1 MKPTLLLWVIMPK
14 KTLAHNEELVQAL
27 CDSIASGMYVNL
39 ACQSVGI
46 GTSTLSI
53 WKQKGQQGIKP
64 YDQVWK
70 RIQIA
75 EAKAIERRIKR
86 IEEAGEN
93 GSWQADAWYLERRYP
108 HLFGKRDTVA
118 IENQDN
124 PKVRLRWADG
134 NLLDKHNEE
143 VIEGEILEPN
153 ELEESN
159 E

>member
-1 MKPTLLLWVIMPK
+1 MPK
-14 KTLAHNEELVQAL
+14 QTLAHNEELVQAL
-27 CDSIASGMYVNL
+27 CDSIATGMYVNL

-64 YDQVWK
+64 YDEVWR

-124 PKVRLRWADG
+124 SKVRLRWADG
-134 NLLDKHNEE
+134 SLLEQPEE
-143 VIEGEILEPN
+143 EEYIEGEIIEPRM
-153 ELEESN
+153 LEEEN

>member
-1 MKPTLLLWVIMPK
+1 MPK
-14 KTLAHNEELVQAL
+14 QTLAHNEQLVEAL
-27 CDSIASGMYVNL
+27 CDSIATGMYVNL

-46 GTSTLSI
+46 STSALSE
-53 WKQKGQQGIKP
+53 WKKKGQQGIHP
-64 YDQVWK
+64 YDKVWQ

-86 IEEAGEN
+86 IEEAGEEWLLA
-93 GSWQADAWYLERRYP
+93 GRRLVLRERYP

-134 NLLDKHNEE
+134 NLLEGQQEYLEGE
-143 VIEGEILEPN
+143 VIEDE
-153 ELEESN
+153 
-159 E
+159 

>member
-1 MKPTLLLWVIMPK
+1 MPK
-14 KTLAHNEELVQAL
+14 QTLAHNEQLVEAL
-27 CDSIASGMYVNL
+27 CDSIATGMYVNL

-46 GTSTLSI
+46 STSALSE
-53 WKQKGQQGIKP
+53 WKKKGQQGIHP
-64 YDQVWK
+64 YDKVWQ

-86 IEEAGEN
+86 IEKAGEEGN
-93 GSWQADAWYLERRYP
+93 WTADAWYLERRYP

-134 NLLDKHNEE
+134 NLLEGQDEY
-143 VIEGEILEPN
+143 VEGEVVEPKQLEDNN
-153 ELEESN
+153 E
-159 E
+159 

>member
-1 MKPTLLLWVIMPK
+1 MPK
-14 KTLAHNEELVQAL
+14 QTLAHNEELVQAL
-27 CDSIASGMYVNL
+27 CDSISSGMYVNL

-46 GTSTLSI
+46 STSALSE
-53 WKQKGQQGIKP
+53 WKKKGQQGIHP
-64 YDQVWK
+64 YDKVWQ

-86 IEEAGEN
+86 IEQAGEN

-134 NLLDKHNEE
+134 NLLEQYEEDYVEAE
-143 VIEGEILEPN
+143 VIEQK
-153 ELEESN
+153 ELDNGVE
-159 E
+159 

>member
-1 MKPTLLLWVIMPK
+1 MPK
-14 KTLAHNEELVQAL
+14 QTLAHNEELVQAL
-27 CDSIASGMYVNL
+27 CDSIATGMYVNL

-64 YDQVWK
+64 YDEVWR

-75 EAKAIERRIKR
+75 EAKAIERRIIR
-86 IEEAGEN
+86 IEQAGEN

-124 PKVRLRWADG
+124 SKVRLRWADG
-134 NLLDKHNEE
+134 SLLEQSEE
-143 VIEGEILEPN
+143 EEYIEGEIIEPRM
-153 ELEESN
+153 LEEEN

>member
-1 MKPTLLLWVIMPK
+1 MPK
-14 KTLAHNEELVQAL
+14 QTLAHNEELVQAL
-27 CDSIASGMYVNL
+27 CDSIATGMYVNL

-64 YDQVWK
+64 YDEVWR

-124 PKVRLRWADG
+124 SKVRLRWADG
-134 NLLDKHNEE
+134 SLLEQPEE
-143 VIEGEILEPN
+143 QEDYIEGEIIEPRM
-153 ELEESN
+153 LEEEN

>member
-1 MKPTLLLWVIMPK
+1 MPK
-14 KTLAHNEELVQAL
+14 QTLAHNEELVQAL
-27 CDSIASGMYVNL
+27 CDSIATGMYVNL

-53 WKQKGQQGIKP
+53 CKQKGQQGIKP
-64 YDQVWK
+64 YDEVWR

-124 PKVRLRWADG
+124 SKVRLRWADG
-134 NLLDKHNEE
+134 SLLEQPEE
-143 VIEGEILEPN
+143 EEYIEGEIIEPRM
-153 ELEESN
+153 LEEEN

>member
-1 MKPTLLLWVIMPK
+1 MPK

-93 GSWQADAWYLERRYP
+93 GS
-108 HLFGKRDTVA
+108 
-118 IENQDN
+118 
-124 PKVRLRWADG
+124 
-134 NLLDKHNEE
+134 
-143 VIEGEILEPN
+143 
-153 ELEESN
+153 
-159 E
+159 

>member
-1 MKPTLLLWVIMPK
+1 MPK
-14 KTLAHNEELVQAL
+14 QTLAHNEQLVEAL
-27 CDSIASGMYVNL
+27 CDSIATGMYVNL

-46 GTSTLSI
+46 STSALSEWKKKDNKAYTLT
-53 WKQKGQQGIKP
+53 IKFG
-64 YDQVWK
+64 K

-134 NLLDKHNEE
+134 NLLEGQQEYLEGE
-143 VIEGEILEPN
+143 VIEDE
-153 ELEESN
+153 
-159 E
+159 